1 MINFQ
6 GGSDASYGMPATN
19 HAFPRVM
26 VPPTP
31 PRTRGEPRPLNQY
44 HAHMDR
50 PPHTSPIANAIANQ
64 ILHNHLNQPH
74 VGIAHAAQMGLNDGL
89 HNALVNAGLGSAFGQ
104 GGGPLQAPPSSLS
117 SVPVG
122 YQPPT
127 SPFGYTF

>member
-19 HAFPRVM
+19 HAFPRLM

-104 GGGPLQAPPSSLS
+104 PAPPSSLS
-117 SVPVG
+117 SIPVG

-127 SPFGYTF
+127 RPFGYTF

>member
-89 HNALVNAGLGSAFGQ
+89 RNALVNAAGLGSAFGQ
-104 GGGPLQAPPSSLS
+104 PAPPSSLS
-117 SVPVG
+117 SIPVG

-127 SPFGYTF
+127 RPFGYTF